1 MNKAGIFGI
10 VGLVI
15 VASLGWLFFGKNQQ
29 SDSSAAN
36 QAASSNSEQQV
47 NADLLVAGT
56 IEVDAKSLDM
66 ARQIPTVFVILRDQG
81 SRAPY
86 AVTKIP
92 SKLEG
97 NSLKFQ
103 LTKSDIM
110 IQGQPAPAVPVLKVR
125 FDSDGNP
132 LTETPQDV
140 IGTAEEFQI
149 GNSNVRIQATM
160 AQPQAAP

>member
-1 MNKAGIFGI
+1 MSKTGIFGVIGVLAAI
-10 VGLVI
+10 VI
-15 VASLGWLFFGKNQQ
+15 GWFFFAKNQ
-29 SDSSAAN
+29 SPAPGTTT
-36 QAASSNSEQQV
+36 ASNNSESQG

-56 IEVDAKSLDM
+56 IEVDAKSIDM

-110 IQGQPAPAVPVLKVR
+110 IQGQPDPAVPVLKVR

-132 LTETPQDV
+132 MTETPQDV
-140 IGTAEEFQI
+140 IGTAEGFQI

-160 AQPQAAP
+160 AQPQGAP

>member
-1 MNKAGIFGI
+1 MSKTGIFGI
-10 VGLVI
+10 VGVLTAI
-15 VASLGWLFFGKNQQ
+15 ILGWFFFAKSQN
-29 SDSSAAN
+29 SAPTTT
-36 QAASSNSEQQV
+36 AASSNSESQV
-47 NADLLVAGT
+47 NTDILVAGT
-56 IEVDAKSLDM
+56 IEVDTKSLDM

-110 IQGQPAPAVPVLKVR
+110 IQGQPTPAIPVLKVR

-132 LTETPQDV
+132 MTETPQDI
-140 IGTAEEFQI
+140 IGTAEGFQI
-149 GNSNVRIQATM
+149 GSANVRVEAAM

>member
-1 MNKAGIFGI
+1 MSKTGIFGI
-10 VGLVI
+10 IGVLTAI
-15 VASLGWLFFGKNQQ
+15 ILGWFFFAKPKN
-29 SDSSAAN
+29 SDTPAAIESG
-36 QAASSNSEQQV
+36 SSNSESQG
-47 NADLLVAGT
+47 NTDLLVAGT
-56 IEVDAKSLDM
+56 IEVEAKSLDM
-66 ARQIPTVFVILRDQG
+66 ARQIPNVFVILRDQG

-110 IQGQPAPAVPVLKVR
+110 IQGQPSPAVPVLKVR

-132 LTETPQDV
+132 MTETPQDI
-140 IGTAEEFQI
+140 IGTAEGFQI
-149 GNSNVRIQATM
+149 GSANVRVEAAM